1 MKRDPKT
8 TLSKSGGRDAIFFQS
23 IAEMGGKITKS
34 QYA

>member
-8 TLSKSGGRDAIFFQS
+8 TLSKSGGRDAIFFKVS
-23 IAEMGGKITKS
+23 LKWGEITKS